1 MQRHEVSKQDVIH
14 VHERISRLWGS
25 QRNLS
30 AGSEPIRAQALY
42 EFICSWVCFT
52 IAEISSRERSSGD
65 VRCSLSLLPGD
76 GVLLKGFGIIEQ
88 APRHT
93 STARLSALTERRVT

>member
-14 VHERISRLWGS
+14 LHERISRLWGS

-42 EFICSWVCFT
+42 EFICSWVCFA
-52 IAEISSRERSSGD
+52 IAENFFAREIIRGG
-65 VRCSLSLLPGD
+65 SLLA
-76 GVLLKGFGIIEQ
+76 VTT
-88 APRHT
+88 PR
-93 STARLSALTERRVT
+93 